1 MSSKEKKY
9 FKTLCIS
16 TIGLVIIFII
26 SMVFAIKDVF
36 SSQNINA
43 YIFELLYAAFH
54 LILLGFA
61 IILII
66 QAFKQGSFVIKGL
79 MTEANGKV
87 NYDQNGYMFYQLE
100 NSSGKGYYLINGKMT
115 EITWEKDSL
124 TSPTRY
130 YDASGNELVLNVGKT
145 YIAIVPAD
153 AWKEVVIK

>member
-1 MSSKEKKY
+1 MLTHS
-9 FKTLCIS
+9 
-16 TIGLVIIFII
+16 V
-26 SMVFAIKDVF
+26 
-36 SSQNINA
+36 
-43 YIFELLYAAFH
+43 
-54 LILLGFA
+54 
-61 IILII
+61 
-66 QAFKQGSFVIKGL
+66 
-79 MTEANGKV
+79 TEANGKV